1 MADPAR
7 TGRARLATFALILV
21 GLGVTAYAVGNA
33 VGGDSAASHDHSS
46 TDTSGSHDHSSHEHI
61 TSKPVAPSDESNG
74 YRIES
79 PGAST
84 FRLVD
89 DDGAPVT
96 AYAEAHGALLHV
108 IVVRP
113 DLSDFRHLHPTI
125 APDGSWVLEAP
136 DDGEW
141 HAVFESVPADSTD
154 AVVVTTRLGAVDD
167 ASPRPLPAP
176 RDRESVA
183 TGDGSLLNVTI
194 VRSLVGVD
202 TALSFSITRPDG
214 STPDGLEAYLG
225 QAAHLV
231 AFDVD
236 DLSYLH
242 IHPTSAVG
250 QNLIT
255 FSGALPAGGT
265 YRLFLQFGHRGEVVT
280 VPFTLYT

>member
-1 MADPAR
+1 MSASAR
-7 TGRARLATFALILV
+7 AGRARLVTFALVVV

-33 VGGDSAASHDHSS
+33 IGGESSAPHDHSGS
-46 TDTSGSHDHSSHEHI
+46 TASGGHDHSSHDHI
-61 TSKPVAPSDESNG
+61 TSNPVAPSDESNG
-74 YRIES
+74 YRIELPS
-79 PGAST
+79 AST
-84 FRLVD
+84 FRIVD
-89 DDGAPVT
+89 ADGAPVT
-96 AYAEAHGALLHV
+96 SYTEAHGALLHV

-113 DLSDFRHLHPTI
+113 DLSDFRHVHPTI
-125 APDGSWVLEAP
+125 GADGTWTLDAPAA
-136 DDGEW
+136 GEW
-141 HAVFESVPADSTD
+141 HVVFEALPADSTD
-154 AVVVTTRLGAVDD
+154 AVVVTTRLG
-167 ASPRPLPAP
+167 SPDGSEPAPLPAP
-176 RDRESVA
+176 RDREAVA
-183 TGDGSLLNVTI
+183 TDDGSLLNVTL

-202 TALSFSITRPDG
+202 TSLSFSITRPDG

-250 QNLIT
+250 ESLIS
-255 FSGALPAGGT
+255 FSGTLPAGGT